1 MKPGQT
7 VLYFFATMVNRTSPS
22 FLDYQWEI
30 LSQLRPVSPSVEKA
44 LQGYPSILRQLLYN
58 RGIYTPEAAEE
69 FFNPSL
75 EKAHDPWLMKGMAI
89 AVDRIRFALQH
100 NEKIAIYGDYDVDGV
115 SGTALLFDYLK
126 HLGSNVRPYIPN
138 RFEEGYGVRQEGL
151 QTLKSEG
158 VQLVITVDCGARANN
173 EADFSRS
180 IGLDL
185 IITDHHQPH
194 DQIPNAICMLNP
206 KQLGEAYPYPELS
219 GVGIAYKL
227 IQALEQTLSPSEPTA
242 HRYLDLVAL
251 GTIADIAPLTGENR
265 ILVANG
271 LTQLKQTQR
280 LGLKALLHISGLE
293 APEITAY
300 HVGYLLA
307 PRLNA
312 SGRLESAF
320 AAFDLLTTKNP
331 QQALKLAQELDNQN
345 RKRQEITLQ
354 HDIQAS
360 EQAMAFIEST
370 PLLVA
375 YDAGFNS
382 GVIGL
387 VAAHLVESFY
397 RPAIVATEFNGF
409 IRGSCRS
416 IPEFHITEALDECRD
431 LMEYHGGHAA
441 AAGFTIQ
448 KDRFEELI
456 ERLQQIADRELGTK
470 TLKPKLRADLSV
482 DLVEIGKLLREYP
495 LIPTLEKFQ
504 PTGYGNPSPSFVT
517 FGIEPK
523 NIKRIGKDQSHL
535 RFEVHPAWKCIAF
548 GRGDLAENL
557 RSRIDILYHIEK
569 NAYNGNVYLQ
579 LNVRDIK
586 LSKSLH

>member
-1 MKPGQT
+1 MSPG
-7 VLYFFATMVNRTSPS
+7 
-22 FLDYQWEI
+22 FLDYQWDI
-30 LSQLRPVSPSVEKA
+30 LSQYRPVSPSVEKA
-44 LQGYPSILRQLLYN
+44 LQDYPPILRQLLFN
-58 RGIYTPEAAEE
+58 RNIYTPEAAEA
-69 FFNPSL
+69 FLNPSL
-75 EKAHDPWLMKGMAI
+75 DKAHEPWLMKGMAI

-126 HLGSNVRPYIPN
+126 NLGCNVRPYIPN
-138 RFEEGYGVRQEGL
+138 RFEEGYGVRREGL
-151 QTLKSEG
+151 QTLRNEG
-158 VQLVITVDCGARANN
+158 VKLVITVDCGARANN
-173 EADFSRS
+173 EADYARS
-180 IGLDL
+180 IGCDL

-194 DQIPNAICMLNP
+194 DQIPDTICMLNP
-206 KQLGEAYPYPELS
+206 KQTGETYPYPELS

-227 IQALEQTLSPSEPTA
+227 IQALEQTLRLSEPTA

-271 LTQLKQTQR
+271 LSQLRQTQR
-280 LGLKALLHISGLE
+280 LGLKALMNISGFE
-293 APEITAY
+293 AQDITAY
-300 HVGYLLA
+300 HVGYGLA

-312 SGRLESAF
+312 AGRLESAF
-320 AAFDLLTTKNP
+320 AAFELLTTNNP

-354 HDIQAS
+354 HDLQAS
-360 EQAMAFIEST
+360 EQAMASLEST

-375 YDAGFNS
+375 YDASFNS

-416 IPEFHITEALDECRD
+416 IPEFHITEALDECRE

-456 ERLQQIADRELGTK
+456 ERLQQIANRKLGTK
-470 TLKPKLRADLSV
+470 TLKPKLRADLPI
-482 DLVEIGKLLREYP
+482 DLVQIGKLLHEYP
-495 LIPTLEKFQ
+495 LFATLEKFQ
-504 PTGYGNPSPSFVT
+504 PTGYGNPSPSFVS
-517 FGIEPK
+517 FGIEPRNVK
-523 NIKRIGKDQSHL
+523 TIGKDQSHL

-548 GRGDLAENL
+548 RRGDLAEIL
-557 RSRIDILYHIEK
+557 RGRIDMLYHIEK

-586 LSKSLH
+586 ISKSVH